1 MKSQKNI
8 KTMVLL
14 CLMAAVLVILAYT
27 PLGYLNIGP
36 LAITFNT
43 IPVAIAAIALGPVG
57 GIVAGGVFGLT
68 SFLQCFGGSVL
79 GTTLFGI
86 SPILTVFQCFVP
98 RMLDGLLIG
107 LLSNAMRKHCTSAIA
122 NCAVTGFFAAF
133 LNTLFYMSSLILLFG
148 RTDIILSYRE
158 TRAPGQNVFLFV
170 CAFVG
175 INAIAEWVSS
185 TLVTGAVGAALT
197 KAKLVPAP
205 KAKLVAAE

>member
-8 KTMVLL
+8 KSMVLL
-14 CLMAAVLVILAYT
+14 GLMAAVLVILAYT

-158 TRAPGQNVFLFV
+158 TLAP
-170 CAFVG
+170 G

-205 KAKLVAAE
+205 KAKLAAAE